1 MTDNGQVTIVIIKEA
16 DKTLGI
22 TRDNQ
27 IHNIKTYSKNLLFHK
42 KLCISQNLKKLTCTF
57 YWGESSLIHYL
68 NSLDMIWCTIHEFYH
83 ISVLF

>member
-22 TRDNQ
+22 TRDGQ

-42 KLCISQNLKKLTCTF
+42 NFVFLKT
-57 YWGESSLIHYL
+57 
-68 NSLDMIWCTIHEFYH
+68 
-83 ISVLF
+83 